1 MADRIDET
9 AGESRDI
16 GGRYTRDLLDAANH
30 HGEQAGV
37 TSLIWVEQSNRVQSG
52 EMPGISGPPIYQ
64 PDQVNPLGRQFPASL
79 EE

>member
-1 MADRIDET
+1 VANRPDEI
-9 AGESRDI
+9 AGEARDI

-30 HGEQAGV
+30 HGEEAGV
-37 TSLIWVEQSNRVQSG
+37 TSLIWVQQSNRVQSG
-52 EMPGISGPPIYQ
+52 EMPGIAGPPTYE